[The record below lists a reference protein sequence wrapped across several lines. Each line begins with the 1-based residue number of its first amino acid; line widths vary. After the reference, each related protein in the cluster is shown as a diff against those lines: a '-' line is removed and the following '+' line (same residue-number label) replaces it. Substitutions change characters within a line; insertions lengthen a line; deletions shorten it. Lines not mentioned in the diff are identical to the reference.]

1 MDVQRGDLVVEAL
14 RPNWCRLT
22 KLDGRHL
29 CLTSLSFL
37 GVWVVQKVCKSS
49 TRAEE
54 AIQDAKDIGLTERS
68 LEAYNSSEGAG
79 L

>member
-1 MDVQRGDLVVEAL
+1 MDVQQGDLAAEAP
-14 RPNWCRLT
+14 RPDWHRLARSDEWR
-22 KLDGRHL
+22 LH
-29 CLTSLSFL
+29 LTSLSFL
-37 GVWVVQKVCKSS
+37 GVWVVQKVYESS
-49 TRAEE
+49 MHAEE